1 MGGERRD
8 QIVAAA
14 AELFAE
20 AGYHGA
26 SMRDIGFRVGLLKG
40 SLYAHVANKREL
52 LLEIASTAARGFA
65 VALDPICRTQAPA
78 PVKLRQALRAHCTV
92 LAEFGAV
99 AAVYRREV
107 RHLDGQPAAW
117 ERQVRQRYEA
127 LWVGIFEQGCREGTF
142 RADLDAPAAT
152 ALALAGAWAAVDGTL
167 PVAADPIVYADCLCD
182 LLLEG
187 CGNAAPY
194 HTAEK

>member
-14 AELFAE
+14 AELFAD

-52 LLEIASTAARGFA
+52 LLEIASTAARAFTE
-65 VALDPICRTQAPA
+65 ALAPICRTQAPA
-78 PVKLRQALRAHCTV
+78 PEKLRQALRAHCTV
-92 LAEFGAV
+92 LTELGPV

-117 ERQVRQRYEA
+117 ERQVCQRYEA
-127 LWVGIFEQGCREGTF
+127 LWVGIFEQGCQERTF
-142 RADLDAPAAT
+142 RADLDAQAAT
-152 ALALAGAWAAVDGTL
+152 ALALAGAWAAVDGTRSVAPD
-167 PVAADPIVYADCLCD
+167 PVVYADCLCD

-187 CGNAAPY
+187 CGCA
-194 HTAEK
+194 